1 MQSSNFYF
9 QASAVPASRFFPSSS
24 SSCRAPSLSAPP
36 AHALLLLL
44 PHSLYLCPQ
53 LTLSSSASRRAPAVP
68 APADALLRLPPRSA
82 LPRAHAP
89 LLLLLLLLPPLSHSL
104 FSQPPDSPPRLHLT
118 AGLPRLPAPAPDQAA
133 RPPFCRLLL
142 LTCAVS
148 RPPPPPL
155 ARPAVGPRPPPLP
168 PRPTSRAAGGA
179 APPLP
184 PRASGPSPPSLPAAL
199 PGYLG
204 YPAPAHAAQLL
215 LCPPAIRGAP
225 CRSPAA
231 AQRCPLPAASLAS
244 PLIPLAPRIAPCYFN
259 HLPPLLFPANSVGWA
274 TELRRQTPH
283 HLPGRPCG
291 GGEGEG
297 EEEGEVRMK
306 VRETAR

>member
-89 LLLLLLLLPPLSHSL
+89 LLLLLLPPLSHSL

-133 RPPFCRLLL
+133 RPPFCRLLLLL

-259 HLPPLLFPANSVGWA
+259 HLPPSSSRLTAWA
-274 TELRRQTPH
+274 GQPS
-283 HLPGRPCG
+283 CG
-291 GGEGEG
+291 GKRLTTCRGGLAEA
-297 EEEGEVRMK
+297 VRAK
-306 VRETAR
+306 VRRRVR